1 MLNFGLVPKSNKKE
15 KKLYTHIHKH
25 TYENYNFWLTNFVMI
40 IEMAH
45 RLMKQSAEYIHQAG
59 AELMYVDRQ
68 TDKAE
73 SSLLHHFVT
82 NKLRQA
88 ATQPLK
94 TTVF

>member
-1 MLNFGLVPKSNKKE
+1 LDWCQNPIKRKRN
-15 KKLYTHIHKH
+15 YTHTYKH

-40 IEMAH
+40 IEMAN
-45 RLMKQSAEYIHQAG
+45 RLMKQSTVYIHQAG
-59 AELMYVDRQ
+59 DDLMYMDRK
-68 TDKAE
+68 TDEAE
-73 SSLLHHFVT
+73 SSLLHLFVT

>member
-1 MLNFGLVPKSNKKE
+1 
-15 KKLYTHIHKH
+15 
-25 TYENYNFWLTNFVMI
+25 
-40 IEMAH
+40 MAH

-94 TTVF
+94 TTVFWDVIPCILVDPYQNSRHGDSWSLQNVGV